1 MNMKRRDFLQS
12 GFSLTSGL
20 WLSQFLMGNQA
31 YANTNET
38 TAPRFFVEISISG
51 GWHTNLAMDPWLAET
66 RLDESDVFVEYR
78 SDEVFRSGN
87 IALGPAMKSLQN
99 YASKMNIINGIFV
112 SPTDGGHQAAEIY
125 GTTGRGDGTS
135 GTFAVEYELYRDPSP
150 LGVVSSGNLYTG
162 QSAVNT
168 VNILNLANMTAEV
181 SPDLPFQNPTSPIAK
196 AMQVQKNNLEKFK
209 EFQRILATQKLT
221 DPNLGNG
228 QIAAAAFKSGLAA
241 TASLPLNEANLD
253 THSNHPG
260 AHLTGLTAMFDKL
273 KNILTAFEKTEYANG
288 QSLFDLTTFYI
299 TSEFS
304 RTPALDGSKGTNHN
318 PLNNSA
324 IIISP
329 DFKGNQVFGASRV
342 VPKAESANGTS
353 YLVAQMVDLATGDIM
368 KSKAD
373 AQKRGTL
380 IRPEN
385 VIATLAESLKVQRN
399 IFPPIGTDVTTIRN
413 LLK

>member
-1 MNMKRRDFLQS
+1 MKRRDFLQS

-20 WLSQFLMGNQA
+20 WLSQFLIGNQA
-31 YANTNET
+31 FANTDET
-38 TAPRFFVEISISG
+38 VAPRFFVEISVSG
-51 GWHTNLAMDPWLAET
+51 GWHTNLAMDPWLAAT

-87 IALGPAMKSLQN
+87 IALGPAMKSLQS
-99 YASKMNIINGIFV
+99 YASRMNIINGIFI

-150 LGVVSSGNLYTG
+150 LGVISSGNLYTG
-162 QSAVNT
+162 QSAVNS
-168 VNILNLANMTAEV
+168 VNIFNLAGMTAEV
-181 SPDLPFQNPTSPIAK
+181 NAELPFQNPTSPIAK

-209 EFQRILATQKLT
+209 EFQKILALQKLT
-221 DPNLGNG
+221 NPNLGNG
-228 QIAAAAFKSGLAA
+228 YVAAAAFKSGLAA

-253 THSNHPG
+253 THANHPG
-260 AHLTGLTAMFDKL
+260 THLAGLTSMFDKL
-273 KNILTAFEKTEYANG
+273 KNIFEAFEKTEYANG

-342 VPKAESANGTS
+342 IPKAESANGTS
-353 YLVAQMVDLATGDIM
+353 YLVAQMVDMATGEII
-368 KSKAD
+368 KSKTD
-373 AQKRGTL
+373 AEKRGTL

-399 IFPPIGTDVTTIRN
+399 IFPPIGADVTAIRQ

>member
-1 MNMKRRDFLQS
+1 MKRRDFLQS

-20 WLSQFLMGNQA
+20 WLSQFLIGNQA
-31 YANTNET
+31 FANTDET
-38 TAPRFFVEISISG
+38 VAPRFFVEISVSG
-51 GWHTNLAMDPWLAET
+51 GWHTNLAMDPWLAAT

-87 IALGPAMKSLQN
+87 IALGPAMKSLQS
-99 YASKMNIINGIFV
+99 YASRMNIINGIFI

-150 LGVVSSGNLYTG
+150 LGVISSGNLYTG
-162 QSAVNT
+162 QSAVNS
-168 VNILNLANMTAEV
+168 VNIFNLAGMTAEV
-181 SPDLPFQNPTSPIAK
+181 NAELPFQNPTSPIAK

-209 EFQRILATQKLT
+209 EFQKILALQKLT
-221 DPNLGNG
+221 NPNLGNG
-228 QIAAAAFKSGLAA
+228 YVAAAAFKSGLAA

-253 THSNHPG
+253 THANHPG
-260 AHLTGLTAMFDKL
+260 THLAGLTSMFDKL
-273 KNILTAFEKTEYANG
+273 KNIFEAFEKTEYANG

-342 VPKAESANGTS
+342 IPKAESANGTS
-353 YLVAQMVDLATGDIM
+353 YLVAQMVDMATGEII
-368 KSKAD
+368 KSKTD
-373 AQKRGTL
+373 AEKRGTL

-399 IFPPIGTDVTTIRN
+399 IFPPIGADVTAI
-413 LLK
+413 